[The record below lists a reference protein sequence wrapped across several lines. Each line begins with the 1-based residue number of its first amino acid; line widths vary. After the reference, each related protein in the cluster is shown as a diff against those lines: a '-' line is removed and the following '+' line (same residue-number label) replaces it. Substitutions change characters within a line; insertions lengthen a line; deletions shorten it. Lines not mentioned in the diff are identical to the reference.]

1 MIISE
6 FHRIPFKN
14 LNYNHMKVKARL
26 LFAAII
32 IPLGLIIAAVPENT
46 TKPFKLTAE
55 ELLEEVKGGTQFMQ
69 PDEVADMLI
78 QKDPSLQLIDV
89 RSVDEYE
96 KFSLPNSI
104 NIPLVDILNPEWEDF
119 INQDVQLNVFYSNG
133 TNDANQAWMI
143 TRQLGFENNY
153 VLQGGVNYW
162 AETIMNPEA
171 PKTGS
176 PNEEI
181 IKYNLR
187 KGAGMALGGGAAV
200 STQPA
205 AVAGSSK
212 PPITKRKKKKKVQGG
227 C

>member
-1 MIISE
+1 
-6 FHRIPFKN
+6 
-14 LNYNHMKVKARL
+14 MKGKARL
-26 LFAAII
+26 LLAAII

-46 TKPFKLTAE
+46 TKQYKLTAE
-55 ELLEEVKGGTQFMQ
+55 ELLEEVKSGTQFIQ

-78 QKDPSLQLIDV
+78 QQDPTLQLIDV
-89 RSVDEYE
+89 RSADEYE

-104 NIPLVDILNPEWEDF
+104 NIPLVDILNPEWSDY
-119 INQDVQLNVFYSNG
+119 INQDVRLNVFYSNG

-143 TRQLGFENNY
+143 TRHLGYRNNY

-171 PKTGS
+171 PKAGS

-187 KGAGMALGGGAAV
+187 QGAGMALGGAAAV
-200 STQPA
+200 SEQPA
-205 AVAGSSK
+205 TISSGSK
-212 PPITKRKKKKKVQGG
+212 PPITKRTKKKKVQGG